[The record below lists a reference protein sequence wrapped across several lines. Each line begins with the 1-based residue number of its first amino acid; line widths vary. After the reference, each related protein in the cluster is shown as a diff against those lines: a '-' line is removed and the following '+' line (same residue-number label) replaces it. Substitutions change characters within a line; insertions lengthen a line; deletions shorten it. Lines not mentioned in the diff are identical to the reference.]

1 VRVALPK
8 IFCHGAKITTAK
20 IGDFNHSTMPYLAR
34 VATAARTAAEQTT
47 HHQHPQPEPAPCSY
61 EAEIAAIAG
70 RYGAA
75 IAAVR
80 WLTMPR
86 EQIEAIIRGL
96 MEQQRDEILGV
107 RNRRK
112 AKAAEGRPPKP

>member
-1 VRVALPK
+1 
-8 IFCHGAKITTAK
+8 
-20 IGDFNHSTMPYLAR
+20 MPYLAR
-34 VATAARTAAEQTT
+34 VATAARTAAEQITQQYT
-47 HHQHPQPEPAPCSY
+47 PPTPEPCSC

-112 AKAAEGRPPKP
+112 AKAAEGRHPKP